1 MLRSAIL
8 ALIRFYQM
16 AISPHFPPSCRFVP
30 TCSAYAHEA
39 ISCHGVIRGGWLFL
53 RRFAK
58 CHPFGGKGYDPV
70 PGPCLGGASVRPSSQ
85 EPSSNESAHS

>member
-1 MLRSAIL
+1 VLRSAIL
-8 ALIRFYQM
+8 GLIRFYQM
-16 AISPHFPPSCRFVP
+16 AVSPHFPPSCRFMP

-58 CHPFGGKGYDPV
+58 CHPFGSHGYDPV
-70 PGPCLGGASVRPSSQ
+70 PEPCKGSGPAQLANHESPSHDPARS
-85 EPSSNESAHS
+85 